1 MSWTIRNTA
10 PSASNLWYVKTTY
23 GGYNRAI
30 LINSATG
37 ECIPNCVGYS
47 FGRFME
53 GAGVTSCNLSVGDAS
68 TFYGRNDGYVRGQ
81 VPQVGAVMCWGGG
94 YYGGAGHVCIVEQV
108 IDSNT
113 VITSESNYGGTRWYS
128 KTRYRGADGR
138 WGMSDLFWFQGFIYN
153 PYASGGVYPPPDP
166 DPHPQPKPS
175 GFPEI
180 LTYLLPVVIFKKRKK
195 GGIR

>member
-10 PSASNLWYVKTTY
+10 PSASNLWYIKTSY
-23 GGYNRAI
+23 GGYNRCMVI
-30 LINSATG
+30 DDATG
-37 ECIPNCVGYS
+37 SCIPNCVG
-47 FGRFME
+47 FAWGRFCE
-53 GAGVTSCNLSVGDAS
+53 GAGVTDCNLSVGNAS
-68 TFYGRNDGYVRGQ
+68 TFYGRNDGYARGQ

-94 YYGGAGHVCIVEQV
+94 YYEGAGHVAIVEQV
-108 IDSNT
+108 IDNNT
-113 VITSESNYGGTRWYS
+113 VITSESNYSGARWYS
-128 KTRYRGADGR
+128 KTRHRGSDGN
-138 WGMSDLFWFQGFIYN
+138 WSMGDNFWFQGFIYN

-180 LTYLLPVVIFKKRKK
+180 LTYLLPVIIFKKRKK